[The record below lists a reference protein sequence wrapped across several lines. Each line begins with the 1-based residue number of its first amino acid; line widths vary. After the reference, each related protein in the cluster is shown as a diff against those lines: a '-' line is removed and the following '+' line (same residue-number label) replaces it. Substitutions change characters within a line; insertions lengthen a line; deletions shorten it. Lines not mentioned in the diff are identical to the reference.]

1 MEADKYHKVQV
12 TVPEEVLRTAGIRRA
27 ELEREVVQRVA
38 LSFFAD
44 GTLSFGQ
51 AARLAGLDYR
61 AFADLVARRK
71 AVYQLEIEDLEDD
84 LRNLRE
90 LGLA

>member
-1 MEADKYHKVQV
+1 MEADKYHTVQV
-12 TVPEEVLRTAGIRRA
+12 AIPEEVLRAMGIRRA
-27 ELEREVVQRVA
+27 EVGREVVERVA
-38 LSFFAD
+38 LSFYAD

-61 AFADLVARRK
+61 AFGDLVARRK
-71 AVYQLEIEDLEDD
+71 ALYRLEVEDLGDD

-90 LGLA
+90 LGLV